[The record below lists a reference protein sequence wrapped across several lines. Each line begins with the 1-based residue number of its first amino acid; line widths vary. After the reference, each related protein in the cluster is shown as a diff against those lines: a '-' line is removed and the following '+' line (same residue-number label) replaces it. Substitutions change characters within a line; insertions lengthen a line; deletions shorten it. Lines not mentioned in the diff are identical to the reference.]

1 MKPLV
6 ISNTA
11 IRQDAQGRYCLNDLH
26 RAAMARG
33 KATTS
38 DRPGTFMKRPETEA
52 LVGAIKKRCTQEC
65 IDPAV
70 RVRGGIQAE
79 QGTFVARALVYAYAM
94 WIDADFH
101 LDVIEAFDTA
111 QAASLG
117 LWQQMH
123 ALIAREVDSKVRASF
138 GSHLMH
144 ERKREIPR
152 IDAERA
158 RLEAEIQPTLQL
170 H

>member
-11 IRQDAQGRYCLNDLH
+11 VRQDSQGRYCLNDLH

-33 KATTS
+33 RATPAH
-38 DRPGTFMKRPETEA
+38 RPGSFMRRIETGRLITA
-52 LVGAIKKRCTQEC
+52 AKKRCTDSC
-65 IDPAV
+65 IDPAIV
-70 RVRGGIQAE
+70 VKGGDRSE

-111 QAASLG
+111 QVASLG

-138 GSHLMH
+138 GSHLML
-144 ERKREIPR
+144 ERKREIPG
-152 IDAERA
+152 IGAERA
-158 RLEAEIQPTLQL
+158 RLEAEIQPMLQL